1 MGKYEEEARTQ
12 AEEFNNFK
20 EKYEKKLNK
29 LLNNLKMRRK
39 WKNHKVEHD
48 LLNNLYSH
56 NKEEWNSKMQEL
68 KEKHEVEIHS
78 LKEAARCVVQ

>member
-1 MGKYEEEARTQ
+1 ME
-12 AEEFNNFK
+12 
-20 EKYEKKLNK
+20 
-29 LLNNLKMRRK
+29 
-39 WKNHKVEHD
+39 NHKVEYD

-56 NKEEWNSKMQEL
+56 NKEEWTSKMQEL